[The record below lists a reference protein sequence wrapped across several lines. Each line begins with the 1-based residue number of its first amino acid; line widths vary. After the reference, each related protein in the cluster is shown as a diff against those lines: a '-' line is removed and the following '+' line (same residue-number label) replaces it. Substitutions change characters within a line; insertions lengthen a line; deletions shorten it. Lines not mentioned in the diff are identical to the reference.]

1 MKTVAGVLMIANAAL
16 FFFGGVQHAGIT
28 VGWFHEPVI
37 IPAAIVESV
46 CGLCSLWGGIA
57 LFRNST
63 RRWRIAL
70 ITNFIALGGVLL
82 GVAALAV
89 GAGPRTASNDLYHR
103 VMLTLIGAVILIH
116 ASGDHASGDDGHRA
130 KFILFG

>member
-1 MKTVAGVLMIANAAL
+1 MKTVAGLLMIANAAI

-28 VGWFHEPVI
+28 VGRFHEPLI

-46 CGLCSLWGGIA
+46 CGLCLLWGAIA

-70 ITNFIALGGVLL
+70 ITNLIALGGVLL
-82 GVAALAV
+82 GIAALAV

-103 VMLTLIGAVILIH
+103 MMLILIGAVILILCFRR
-116 ASGDHASGDDGHRA
+116 SSIEQG
-130 KFILFG
+130 

>member
-1 MKTVAGVLMIANAAL
+1 MKTVAGLLMIATAAI

-28 VGWFHEPVI
+28 VGRFHEPVI

-46 CGLCSLWGGIA
+46 CGLCLLWGAIA
-57 LFRNST
+57 LFGNST

-70 ITNFIALGGVLL
+70 ITNLIALGGVLL
-82 GVAALAV
+82 GIAALAV

-103 VMLTLIGAVILIH
+103 IMLILIGAVILILCFRR
-116 ASGDHASGDDGHRA
+116 SRVEQG
-130 KFILFG
+130 